1 VRTAEQPGQ
10 ALNVDLCFVPVQ
22 HEPQVKLP
30 AVSGSSGRLVVERPT
45 KEVEEPS
52 WPGLVFADLEL
63 SYEEAMQTYIAAT
76 QERLSLTRTE
86 KAVKGGRTSE
96 KQALWRTDSR
106 VSLAARWACKLKIS
120 GHFLL

>member
-30 AVSGSSGRLVVERPT
+30 AVSGSSDRLVVERPT

-106 VSLAARWACKLKIS
+106 VSLAARWTRKL
-120 GHFLL
+120 